1 MSKTYNFFNMQRTP
15 DMEAKVNMLPST
27 KPLRKFK
34 VLESQSQVMVVAT
47 DKFQESYHIIRLDKK
62 TDVESINLTLEDIL
76 NEEVKTFTKMEYVQ
90 YMTQFYNKGNRSSHM
105 TGVQNFHETT
115 AKAFGI
121 MGFIKFLKGFYLVL
135 IT

>member
-1 MSKTYNFFNMQRTP
+1 M
-15 DMEAKVNMLPST
+15 
-27 KPLRKFK
+27 
-34 VLESQSQVMVVAT
+34 
-47 DKFQESYHIIRLDKK
+47 DKK
-62 TDVESINLTLEDIL
+62 TDLEAVNLSLEEIL

-121 MGFIKFLKGFYLVL
+121 MGFVKFLKGFYLLL